1 MVDKAVG
8 CLRTLGSRYIF
19 VSSCDMNLLRIKGKK
34 LPLCSSF
41 NLLLETVAEDEVF
54 YFFGEKMELRKLEKK
69 IS

>member
-41 NLLLETVAEDEVF
+41 NLFLETVAEDEVF
-54 YFFGEKMELRKLEKK
+54 YFFGEKIKLKELENK
-69 IS
+69 IN